1 MKINE
6 LLSLIKEDYQ
16 RYLKLENKEFK
27 WGKFVARIFF
37 SESFS
42 ITFWF
47 RICSYL
53 NTKKNIFVRLLL
65 KLMSFCYRMN
75 EHHLGIE
82 LPIGTRVMGG
92 VKFCHYGTIVINEN
106 SIIGK
111 NVTLHHG
118 CTLGCI
124 FEGAH
129 KGSPVLGN
137 HVVMF
142 PGSKVVGN
150 VHIGN
155 NVVIAANSVVTKDIP
170 DNCIVGGIPARILS
184 EDSSN
189 FFIGRNNVVF

>member
-1 MKINE
+1 M
-6 LLSLIKEDYQ
+6 
-16 RYLKLENKEFK
+16 
-27 WGKFVARIFF
+27 
-37 SESFS
+37 
-42 ITFWF
+42 
-47 RICSYL
+47 
-53 NTKKNIFVRLLL
+53 
-65 KLMSFCYRMN
+65 
-75 EHHLGIE
+75 
-82 LPIGTRVMGG
+82 G

-142 PGSKVVGN
+142 PGRKVVGN

-155 NVVIAANSVVTKDIP
+155 NVVIAANSVLTKDIP

-189 FFIGRNNVVF
+189 SLAELKFA